1 MIPSPHQQ
9 ARRQTLPVIN
19 PADKVAELR
28 KLPAADSPSPASH
41 VNRGQDVPER
51 KRQLLDQV
59 VQAIR
64 QVYDPEIPIN
74 ISDDNSVRVRMT
86 LTAPGCPVA
95 GSLVAEVERRIEN
108 ISEVPRA
115 TVELVWDPPWTRE
128 MMSEAARLELG
139 L

>member
-64 QVYDPEIPIN
+64 QVYDPEIPFN
-74 ISDDNSVRVRMT
+74 IY
-86 LTAPGCPVA
+86 
-95 GSLVAEVERRIEN
+95 
-108 ISEVPRA
+108 
-115 TVELVWDPPWTRE
+115 
-128 MMSEAARLELG
+128 ELG
-139 L
+139 LIYGIDI